1 MDESFEQDVLIRQ
14 YDHWINSKLELFD
27 AGVMQYDGVNGL
39 RLRTILKR
47 EIVQIFKIMIIDQ
60 P

>member
-47 EIVQIFKIMIIDQ
+47 EIVQIL
-60 P
+60 